1 MYKDISI
8 LYRIMMD
15 YNSHFF
21 SVLLKDQEIIYFNE
35 EENDAILN
43 KFDARIFLKKNN
55 NLFI

>member
-8 LYRIMMD
+8 LYRIVMD
-15 YNSHFF
+15 YNFHFF